1 MTPAWHDV
9 GSTDVYITGTDTGI
23 GKTHASV
30 ELLRF
35 LRARGTRAV
44 GMKPVASGCLQTV
57 AGLRNADALALQAA
71 SNPLP
76 PYALCNPFALR
87 EPAAPHLV
95 ARHAGVVIS
104 LPPIVDAY
112 ERLAGQT
119 QQLVVEGVGGWAA
132 PLAEGLQQADVARAL
147 DLEIIL
153 VVGMRLGCINHAL
166 LSARAIRAD
175 GLALRGWVANC
186 MQPDMPWLAQNI
198 ETLTQLI
205 GAAPLAILPFAS
217 DAARA
222 TLEVHSAPGGTMPKV
237 QRFYLTIDDL
247 SAARG
252 NDPDLSFDGVA
263 PEYFAQALLGALRGP
278 ELWDRWRMKQ
288 DEPDEVDP
296 QLGLYDPDA
305 TVTASQAD
313 LHTEVEIVSR
323 LPHAIIQHRLKLL
336 IGRHWRL
343 RDVRDVRPA

>member
-1 MTPAWHDV
+1 MTSAWQGV
-9 GSTDVYITGTDTGI
+9 GHADVYVTGTDTGI

-30 ELLRF
+30 ELLHM
-35 LRARGTRAV
+35 LRARGIRAV
-44 GMKPVASGCLQTV
+44 GMKPVASGCMLT
-57 AGLRNADALALQAA
+57 ADGLRNADALALQAA
-71 SNPLP
+71 SDPIP

-95 ARHAGVVIS
+95 ARAGGMVIS
-104 LPPIVDAY
+104 LPPILDAY
-112 ERLAGQT
+112 TRLAGQA

-132 PLAEGLQQADVARAL
+132 PLADGLQQADLARVL
-147 DLEIIL
+147 GLEVIM

-166 LSARAIRAD
+166 LTARAIHAD
-175 GLALRGWVANC
+175 GLTLHGWVANC

-198 ETLTQLI
+198 DTLTHLL
-205 GAAPLAILPFAS
+205 GAAPLAILPFVTGAG
-217 DAARA
+217 RA
-222 TLEVHSAPGGTMPKV
+222 TLEGHSGPGGTMPKV
-237 QRFYLTIDDL
+237 QRFHLTIADL
-247 SAARG
+247 SVARG
-252 NDPDLSFDGVA
+252 DDPDLSFDGVA
-263 PEYFAQALLGALRGP
+263 PEYFAETLAQALRSP
-278 ELWDRWRMKQ
+278 QLWDRWRMKQ
-288 DEPDEVDP
+288 DKPDEVDP

-313 LHTEVEIVSR
+313 LHTEVEIITR